1 MAARWKQTVGER
13 GHRVT
18 VGERADRGGKLVLTW
33 YVDGKPKTEHLD
45 VVLRDGRGKIVPS
58 ASMAGVERARA
69 KSAQLAG
76 GLGGWRTIG
85 NTSPLVFDLK
95 TGKYPVPPEQWT
107 QHHHEVSRALAFAAS
122 VWGWDR
128 EWATIRKNDLRTLW
142 RERIRELRRAGDRGL
157 RGAEVTVAR
166 VLTVA
171 RWLQDEEMIPV
182 EACQP
187 GRWWKR
193 ELVADWKQIAGE
205 KHNPSPERPRHKPA
219 DIAKLIEAAK
229 QVDPRFYLMLQLGA
243 ELRLGQVRE
252 LTRRQVYWLESKVSE
267 EAVIEIPTSGQKQGV
282 RIFLTPEQDRALN
295 EALDGYLKEQEAA
308 YARASGDYPLFPGSR
323 GKPVSRTQVR
333 NWFREAEKLAG
344 IKHVRGRG
352 PYGLRRAGV
361 DGAKAEGADRDAL
374 MQFGGWTDTQMPDR
388 VYASAEQEA
397 AGKRA
402 RDIRAKV
409 RSTA

>member
-1 MAARWKQTVGER
+1 MATRWKQTVGER

-33 YVDGKPKTEHLD
+33 YVDGKPKTEHLHFG
-45 VVLRDGRGKIVPS
+45 VRGRGGKEDPALIRR
-58 ASMAGVERARA
+58 AVEEA
-69 KSAQLAG
+69 KRKANQLAAG
-76 GLGGWRTIG
+76 SGLTIG
-85 NTSPLVFDLK
+85 GAWSLVFDLRS
-95 TGKYPVPPEQWT
+95 GKYPVPRDRWS
-107 QHHHEVSRALAFAAS
+107 QHHHEVGRALNFAAA
-122 VWGWDR
+122 VWGADR
-128 EWATIRKNDLRTLW
+128 EWATIRKADIRALW
-142 RERIRELRRAGDRGL
+142 RERIRELRKAGDQGV

-171 RWLQDEEMIPV
+171 RWLQDEELIPI

-187 GRWWKR
+187 GRYWKR
-193 ELVADWKQIAGE
+193 ELVSDWKQIAGE
-205 KHNPSPERPRHKPA
+205 KHDPEPERPRHKPA
-219 DIAKLIEAAK
+219 DITKLIEAAK

-252 LTRRQVYWLESKVSE
+252 LRRSNVIEPEL
-267 EAVIEIPTSGQKQGV
+267 AIEIPSSGQKRGV
-282 RIFLTPEQDRALN
+282 KIYLTEEQATVLR
-295 EALDGYLKEQEAA
+295 EALTTGYLRDAEQSGED
-308 YARASGDYPLFPGSR
+308 YALFPGR
-323 GKPVSRTQVR
+323 NGKPVSRTQVR
-333 NWFREAEKLAG
+333 NWFRKAEKIAG

-397 AGKRA
+397 AAKRA

-409 RSTA
+409 RRTA